1 MNQILIAILLVN
13 QFDMGGRDDFLMAA
27 SATTAARSFDMGGL
41 TEPDT
46 KALPEVWAYS
56 MPGCLP
62 CVRAKMELAA
72 AKDLPFKVVW
82 QDKSPDWLGD
92 RPAFWWHVKK
102 DKPSQDDVQQTRQLV
117 GWAGIKDFV
126 ERWKR
131 SRETKE
137 TTTTDAAAAPTPY
150 AEVVRV
156 LSLLPTPQIGFVDFG
171 CGDGR
176 WCIAAAER
184 WPNCPRITGVEL
196 DPARA
201 AAARERVRAA
211 GLNGRIT
218 IITGDVFDV
227 DVTADVGVA
236 YLYGETLDK
245 LRPRLEKLKAFASY
259 HHRVTGMS
267 MSQNGDTW
275 FYTAPVAV
283 QSQPAAVWQGQYY
296 SGPVCNSQSCR
307 MCQELR
313 RQLGMPRP
321 SHNSIWSTLF

>member
-1 MNQILIAILLVN
+1 MHPIIIAILLVN

-27 SATTAARSFDMGGL
+27 SVTATRSFDMGGL
-41 TEPDT
+41 TEPDA

-62 CVRAKMELAA
+62 CVRAKLELSA

-102 DKPSQDDVQQTRQLV
+102 DKPSQDEVQQTRQFV

-131 SRETKE
+131 SREIKE

-171 CGDGR
+171 CGDAR

-184 WPNCPRITGVEL
+184 WPNCRITGVEL
-196 DPARA
+196 DPSRA

-211 GLNGRIT
+211 GLDGHVT
-218 IITGDVFDV
+218 IITGDVLTTDV
-227 DVTADVGVA
+227 QADVGVA
-236 YLYGETLDK
+236 YLYGETLSQLK
-245 LRPRLEKLKAFASY
+245 PRLEKLRAFASY
-259 HHRVTGMS
+259 MHRPAGLPAT
-267 MSQNGDTW
+267 QNGDTW
-275 FYTAPVAV
+275 FYTAPVVA
-283 QSQPAAVWQGQYY
+283 QSRPAAVWQGQYY
-296 SGPVCNSQSCR
+296 SGPVCNRAGCK
-307 MCQELR
+307 MCESLR
-313 RQLGMPRP
+313 NQLGMPRP